1 MQNKQTNKNKKG
13 MTHIQEGGK
22 SNYQATEMV
31 CERAKMTDLTD
42 KAFKAV
48 IINMFK

>member
-1 MQNKQTNKNKKG
+1 

-22 SNYQATEMV
+22 SNYQATEMAY
-31 CERAKMTDLTD
+31 ERTKISDITD
-42 KAFKAV
+42 KAFKAF